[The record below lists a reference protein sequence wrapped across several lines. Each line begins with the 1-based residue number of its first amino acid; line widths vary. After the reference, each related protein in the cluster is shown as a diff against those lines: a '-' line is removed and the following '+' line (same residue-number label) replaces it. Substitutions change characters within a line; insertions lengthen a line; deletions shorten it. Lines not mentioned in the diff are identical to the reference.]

1 MKKTVY
7 LNRKEKGETA
17 KAQMFYVLVSLFDG
31 MVISFLTIF
40 LNQCA
45 RDLSWSNT
53 MSSFSLFLPP
63 FVAAISLFICSHFVA
78 EQKKN
83 LKIMR
88 ILLILSFILIM
99 LFSSLGLWL
108 KNDNTYILY
117 FIFVLFASMMM
128 GIHWSFLSFHTSC
141 IADINYAE
149 KTKYGHVCLYGP
161 LATAIATPFA
171 GFLAELLFLTYKGYL
186 FLFMVSSPLLLI
198 LFMFTFFFSPFPSSM
213 IHDDDHE
220 KVSSRELFENKN
232 YILYLI
238 GASLWIPLLWAN
250 TSLTSDLWTSYEGQS
265 QMNSFNPLSFGFY
278 LGVSSFFE
286 FVIIFI
292 NTHFGIGKKVSS
304 SMSLALSMIVL
315 ETLTLGTLAYF
326 FRGENDATIY
336 LAIGIIFLHSFKGMA
351 NGLYLTSNI
360 TMLTYIL
367 GPKKRRKAVFFAP
380 VVYQLGNSVLQLT
393 YPYLNS
399 ELFFAFFILS
409 SFAFIGLLIS
419 FVLGYRLHREK

>member
-17 KAQMFYVLVSLFDG
+17 KAQIFYVLVSLFDG

-108 KNDNTYILY
+108 KSDNTYILY

-149 KTKYGHVCLYGP
+149 KTKYGHVCL
-161 LATAIATPFA
+161 
-171 GFLAELLFLTYKGYL
+171 
-186 FLFMVSSPLLLI
+186 
-198 LFMFTFFFSPFPSSM
+198 
-213 IHDDDHE
+213 
-220 KVSSRELFENKN
+220 
-232 YILYLI
+232 
-238 GASLWIPLLWAN
+238 
-250 TSLTSDLWTSYEGQS
+250 
-265 QMNSFNPLSFGFY
+265 
-278 LGVSSFFE
+278 
-286 FVIIFI
+286 
-292 NTHFGIGKKVSS
+292 
-304 SMSLALSMIVL
+304 LAL
-315 ETLTLGTLAYF
+315 
-326 FRGENDATIY
+326 
-336 LAIGIIFLHSFKGMA
+336 
-351 NGLYLTSNI
+351 
-360 TMLTYIL
+360 
-367 GPKKRRKAVFFAP
+367 
-380 VVYQLGNSVLQLT
+380 
-393 YPYLNS
+393 
-399 ELFFAFFILS
+399 
-409 SFAFIGLLIS
+409 
-419 FVLGYRLHREK
+419 